1 MGARAEDG
9 GIRRPVP
16 RLHTDPGGT
25 PYFDEDLQVGQLKP
39 HRIMTSE
46 TTPIL
51 AALAD
56 EVGILFLADEPIW
69 YLHPETD
76 EQKVFFGDMVL
87 ARPVDHMR
95 ITSSDLLLVIEV
107 VSTNDR
113 RKELKDTRFQR
124 LLNEYNGVPEFALVF
139 PDVEDPRALTWFRI
153 VGDEYVEE
161 VIAPGA
167 SACSSMVPGLEMRV
181 RPREEWAPGYKIDV
195 VYRGELRPRLA
206 VERVRAERE
215 KARAEREKARAERE
229 KAQAEQEKARADQ
242 EKARAEQEKAQ
253 AEREK
258 ARADQEKVRADQ
270 EKARADALEA
280 RLRELGLDDPN
291 TRNEPD

>member
-1 MGARAEDG
+1 MGARAEDSG
-9 GIRRPVP
+9 VRRPVP
-16 RLHTDPGGT
+16 RLHTYPGGT

-76 EQKVFFGDMVL
+76 EQKVFFGDLVL
-87 ARPVDHMR
+87 ARPVDHTR

-107 VSTNDR
+107 VSTHDR

-139 PDVEDPRALTWFRI
+139 PDVDDPRALTWFRL
-153 VGDEYVEE
+153 VDDEYAQE

-167 SACSSMVPGLEMRV
+167 SACSSMVPGLELRV
-181 RPREEWAPGYKIDV
+181 RPREVWAPGHKIDV

-206 VERVRAERE
+206 VER
-215 KARAEREKARAERE
+215 AR
-229 KAQAEQEKARADQ
+229 AEQEKARA
-242 EKARAEQEKAQ
+242 E
-253 AEREK
+253 
-258 ARADQEKVRADQ
+258 Q

-280 RLRELGLDDPN
+280 RLRQRGLDDPN
-291 TRNEPD
+291 TGSEPD

>member
-1 MGARAEDG
+1 
-9 GIRRPVP
+9 
-16 RLHTDPGGT
+16 LHTDPGGT

-76 EQKVFFGDMVL
+76 EQKVFFGDLVL
-87 ARPVDHMR
+87 ARPVDHTR

-107 VSTNDR
+107 VSTHDR

-139 PDVEDPRALTWFRI
+139 PDADDPRALTWFRL
-153 VGDEYVEE
+153 VDGEYAQE

-167 SACSSMVPGLEMRV
+167 CACSLVVPGLELRV
-181 RPREEWAPGYKIDV
+181 RPREVWAPGHKIDV
-195 VYRGELRPRLA
+195 LYRGELRPRLA
-206 VERVRAERE
+206 VER
-215 KARAEREKARAERE
+215 ARAEQANARAE
-229 KAQAEQEKARADQ
+229 QAN
-242 EKARAEQEKAQ
+242 ARAEQEKAQ
-253 AEREK
+253 AEQAKAQAEQAKAQAEQANARAEQEK
-258 ARADQEKVRADQ
+258 ARAEQEKTRAEQEKARAEQ

-280 RLRELGLDDPN
+280 RLRELGLGDPD
-291 TRNEPD
+291 TGNEPP